1 MGGEAILLGFAADR
15 VLGDPARL
23 HPVAGF
29 GAIAAR
35 VEQWAWRP
43 SRVVGALYAGALV
56 AAVWGTVA
64 VGGRRLVTPA
74 RQAFAIAVLWA
85 TLGGRSLER
94 AALRLQAALGAGD
107 LDRARALAPALVGR
121 DPSTLDGPELA
132 RAAVESVAEN
142 TSDAVVAPLLWMA
155 AFGPAGAA
163 GYRAINTLDAMVGH
177 RDARHL
183 RFGWAAA
190 RLDDAANWVPAR
202 VTALLVIALA
212 PGRRRAA
219 WQAAFVDGARHPSP
233 NAGRAEGAFSGAL
246 GVRLGGLNHYPHGS
260 EARAPLGDGAA
271 PGGED
276 IARAVRMARRVGIVA
291 AALATVASDRAGAA
305 ASARTGGEERAR
317 RVPMSGRAL
326 AARMAAPIGAAAG
339 RAGASR

>member
-1 MGGEAILLGFAADR
+1 VSEIPLAVALGFAADR

-29 GAIAAR
+29 GAIAAC
-35 VEQWAWRP
+35 VERLVWRP

-56 AAVWGTVA
+56 VTMCGAAA
-64 VGGRRLVTPA
+64 SGGRRLSPPA
-74 RQAFAIAVLWA
+74 RAAFAVAVLWA

-94 AALRLQAALGAGD
+94 AALRLQAALDAGD

-121 DPSTLDGPELA
+121 DPSTLDGAELA

-155 AFGPAGAA
+155 AFGPGGAA

-212 PGRRRAA
+212 RGRRRAA
-219 WQAAFVDGARHPSP
+219 WRAAFVDGARHPSP
-233 NAGRAEGAFSGAL
+233 NAGRAEGAFAGAL
-246 GVRLGGLNHYPHGS
+246 GVRLGGVNHYPHGS
-260 EARAPLGDGAA
+260 EARAALGSGAA
-271 PGGED
+271 PDSDD
-276 IARAVRMARRVGIVA
+276 IARAVSIARHVGVLAAAVA
-291 AALATVASDRAGAA
+291 A
-305 ASARTGGEERAR
+305 
-317 RVPMSGRAL
+317 
-326 AARMAAPIGAAAG
+326 IGAAMSARRPLVAVACPG
-339 RAGASR
+339 GQPAAAIGARR

>member
-1 MGGEAILLGFAADR
+1 MSERPLAMALGFAADR

-29 GAIAAR
+29 GAVAAW
-35 VEQWAWRP
+35 VERRAWRP
-43 SRVVGALYAGALV
+43 SRVVGALYAVALV
-56 AAVWGTVA
+56 AAVWAAVA
-64 VGGRRLVTPA
+64 VGGRRLSAPGQVA
-74 RQAFAIAVLWA
+74 YAAAVLWA

-121 DPSTLDGPELA
+121 DPSRLDGADLA

-142 TSDAVVAPLLWMA
+142 TSDAVVAPLVWMA

-163 GYRAINTLDAMVGH
+163 GYRAFNTLDAMVGH

-190 RLDDAANWVPAR
+190 RLDDAANWLPAR
-202 VTALLVIALA
+202 MTALLVIALA
-212 PGRRRAA
+212 RGRRRAA
-219 WQAAFVDGARHPSP
+219 WRAAFVDGAHHPSP
-233 NAGRAEGAFSGAL
+233 NAGRAEGAFAGAL
-246 GVRLGGLNHYPHGS
+246 GLRLGGINHYPHGS

-271 PGGED
+271 PASDD
-276 IARAVRMARRVGIVA
+276 IARAVSIARRVGVLAAAVA
-291 AALATVASDRAGAA
+291 AIG
-305 ASARTGGEERAR
+305 AR
-317 RVPMSGRAL
+317 R
-326 AARMAAPIGAAAG
+326 
-339 RAGASR
+339 

>member
-15 VLGDPARL
+15 ALGDPARL

-29 GAIAAR
+29 GAFAA
-35 VEQWAWRP
+35 WAERLVWRP

-56 AAVWGTVA
+56 AAVWGAIA
-64 VGGRRLVTPA
+64 VGGRRLASPS
-74 RQAFAIAVLWA
+74 RRAFAVAVLWA

-94 AALRLQAALGAGD
+94 AALRLQAALDAGD

-121 DPSTLDGPELA
+121 DPTTLDGPELA
-132 RAAVESVAEN
+132 RAVVESVAEN
-142 TSDAVVAPLLWMA
+142 TSDALVAPLLWMA

-177 RDARHL
+177 RDAHHL

-190 RLDDAANWVPAR
+190 RLDDAANWLPAR

-212 PGRRRAA
+212 GGRRRAA
-219 WQAAFVDGARHPSP
+219 WRAAFVDGARHPSP
-233 NAGRAEGAFSGAL
+233 NAGRVEGAFAGAL

-260 EARAPLGDGAA
+260 EARAALGDGAA
-271 PGGED
+271 PSSED
-276 IARAVRMARRVGIVA
+276 IAPAARMARRVGLLA
-291 AALATVASDRAGAA
+291 AAFAA
-305 ASARTGGEERAR
+305 
-317 RVPMSGRAL
+317 
-326 AARMAAPIGAAAG
+326 IGA
-339 RAGASR
+339 RP

>member
-1 MGGEAILLGFAADR
+1 MGSRRSDAVVFGGGGAVVILLGFAADR

-29 GAIAAR
+29 GAVAAW
-35 VEQWAWRP
+35 VEPWAWRP

-56 AAVWGTVA
+56 GAVWG
-64 VGGRRLVTPA
+64 
-74 RQAFAIAVLWA
+74 AIAVGVRRLAPAARAAFAVAVLWT

-94 AALRLQAALGAGD
+94 AALRLQAALDAGD

-121 DPSTLDGPELA
+121 DPATLDGAELA
-132 RAAVESVAEN
+132 RAAVESLAEN

-212 PGRRRAA
+212 RGRRRAA
-219 WQAAFVDGARHPSP
+219 WRAAFVDGARHPSP
-233 NAGRAEGAFSGAL
+233 NAGRAEGAFAGAL
-246 GVRLGGLNHYPHGS
+246 GVRLGGINHYPHGS

-271 PGGED
+271 PGSGD
-276 IARAVRMARRVGIVA
+276 VARAVRMARRVGLLA
-291 AALATVASDRAGAA
+291 AAIAVAT
-305 ASARTGGEERAR
+305 T
-317 RVPMSGRAL
+317 SGRAV
-326 AARMAAPIGAAAG
+326 AALGA
-339 RAGASR
+339 RP

>member
-1 MGGEAILLGFAADR
+1 VWG
-15 VLGDPARL
+15 
-23 HPVAGF
+23 
-29 GAIAAR
+29 
-35 VEQWAWRP
+35 
-43 SRVVGALYAGALV
+43 SV
-56 AAVWGTVA
+56 AA
-64 VGGRRLVTPA
+64 GGRRLLPPGRV
-74 RQAFAIAVLWA
+74 AFAVAVLWA

-94 AALRLQAALGAGD
+94 AALRLRAALDAGD

-121 DPSTLDGPELA
+121 DPSTLDRAELA

-190 RLDDAANWVPAR
+190 RLDDAANWLPAR

-212 PGRRRAA
+212 RGHRRAA
-219 WQAAFVDGARHPSP
+219 WRAAFVDGARHPSP
-233 NAGRAEGAFSGAL
+233 NAGRAEGAFAGAL
-246 GVRLGGLNHYPHGS
+246 GVRLGGINHYPHGS

-271 PGGED
+271 PDSDD
-276 IARAVRMARRVGIVA
+276 IARAVGIARHVGVLA
-291 AALATVASDRAGAA
+291 AAIAA
-305 ASARTGGEERAR
+305 
-317 RVPMSGRAL
+317 
-326 AARMAAPIGAAAG
+326 IGAW
-339 RAGASR
+339 R

>member
-1 MGGEAILLGFAADR
+1 MGSRRSDAVVFWGGGRGGAVVILLGFAADR

-29 GAIAAR
+29 GAVAAW
-35 VEQWAWRP
+35 VEPWAWRP

-56 AAVWGTVA
+56 GAVWG
-64 VGGRRLVTPA
+64 
-74 RQAFAIAVLWA
+74 AIAVGVRRLAPAARAAFAVAVLWT

-94 AALRLQAALGAGD
+94 AALRLQAALDAGD

-121 DPSTLDGPELA
+121 DPSTLDGAELV

-190 RLDDAANWVPAR
+190 RLDDAASWLPAR
-202 VTALLVIALA
+202 VTALLVTALA
-212 PGRRRAA
+212 RGRRRAA
-219 WQAAFVDGARHPSP
+219 WRAAFVDGARHPSP
-233 NAGRAEGAFSGAL
+233 NAGRAEGAFAGAL

-260 EARAPLGDGAA
+260 EARAALGVGAA
-271 PGGED
+271 PGSQD
-276 IARAVRMARRVGIVA
+276 IARAVRMARRVGLLA
-291 AALATVASDRAGAA
+291 AAATSGLDAALSRRAA
-305 ASARTGGEERAR
+305 AA
-317 RVPMSGRAL
+317 
-326 AARMAAPIGAAAG
+326 IGA
-339 RAGASR
+339 RS